1 MKELWSD
8 WLHCHWLRNRGT
20 VTKSLDG
27 GNCGLIGKMVLDRC
41 CGLILLK
48 CYWGGNCGLIGCSII
63 LGGNFG
69 LIVYSV
75 IGVGTVN

>member
-27 GNCGLIGKMVLDRC
+27 GNCGLIGKMVLDMC

-48 CYWGGNCGLIGCSII
+48 CYW
-63 LGGNFG
+63 GGNFG

-75 IGVGTVN
+75 IGVGTMN